1 MPQDLPGTQ
10 ASTNSSGSPPSE
22 ADEELLR
29 KIRDDFRY
37 CRSYW
42 RENYD
47 QAEQDMRCMAAIPP
61 IDFTAD
67 RPNRPIIWPDET
79 SQYVKQANNNLRQNK
94 RSIKISP
101 RSDGAT
107 DQDAEHRQ
115 AYIRGIEY
123 ASKAQSIYS
132 TAFEAAVAS
141 AMGFWRINCRVTG
154 PKGEQEPRLVRIP
167 NQFTCYP
174 DPDALESDFSDSALY
189 FVLDSMRQT
198 TFKRRYPK
206 ATKRSFTPEDQ
217 NTAPDWFQGENI
229 CVAEYWTR
237 DEEENKDGEK
247 TYEVTQYITNGLEI
261 LEKNEWIGSWIPIVG
276 VFGEELYVRTDGE
289 SKRMFMSLIRRARPA
304 QQMMAYIA
312 SQEAEEFQMT
322 PRAPLMAYKGQL
334 DPDIHKNIHRIPQA
348 YIDIAIPT
356 DWNPQWG
363 PPPHPIRPQFTPN
376 AQAYEIAYE
385 RWRRSHQ
392 AAMGISPLPTAAQQQ
407 NQKSGVALEKIAT
420 QEAIG
425 AFHFTDN
432 FSRALDNTGRQL
444 NELITKLAELDSL
457 PKELLGKDQKDEDV
471 KLKVAPRGEA
481 ADSEHLDEADYFYA
495 HRGQFEI
502 VVSEGPS
509 YLSQRDEASQFA
521 DLLLQTAPQL
531 GVPPQI
537 IQQLLSI
544 AVKLKNIGAY
554 GDEIADLLAPPD
566 PNNLSPQAKAILAQS
581 QGQIHLLTQEVQK
594 LQLEK
599 LGKVTENEGKKQLA
613 VMDHVSTMLESD
625 KDRETKLAV
634 AEIETK
640 AQILSERVAAV
651 EDLMKQFHQQAHD
664 VAMQVHQ
671 QGHEQEMAAQ
681 GLAADQQSQQ
691 SDQAHEAGMSAQG
704 AAQDSAAQQQAANTS
719 GENE

>member
-1 MPQDLPGTQ
+1 MPQDLPGNQ
-10 ASTNSSGSPPSE
+10 ASVDSSGKPPSD
-22 ADEELLR
+22 ADEELVR
-29 KIRDDFRY
+29 KIREDFRY
-37 CRSYW
+37 FKSYW

-47 QAEQDMRCMAAIPP
+47 QAELDMRCMAGIPP
-61 IDFTAD
+61 TDFTAD
-67 RPNRPIIWPDET
+67 RPNRPVIWPDET

-101 RSDGAT
+101 RSEGAT

-154 PKGEQEPRLVRIP
+154 PNGEQEPRLVRIP

-174 DPDALESDFSDSALY
+174 DPDAMESDFSDSANY

-206 ATKRSFTPEDQ
+206 ATKRSFSPEDQ
-217 NTAPDWFQGENI
+217 QTAPDWFQGENI
-229 CVAEYWTR
+229 CVAEYWVR
-237 DEEENKDGEK
+237 EEEESKDGEK
-247 TYEVTQYITNGLEI
+247 HYKVKQYITNGLEI
-261 LEKNEWIGSWIPIVG
+261 LEKNDWIGSWIPIVG
-276 VFGEELYVRTDGE
+276 VFGEELYVRTAGE

-312 SQEAEEFQMT
+312 SQEAEEFQMA
-322 PRAPLMAYKGQL
+322 PRAPLMAWKGML
-334 DPDIHKNIHRIPQA
+334 DPDIHKNIHRVPQA
-348 YIDIAIPT
+348 YIDVSIPT
-356 DWNPQWG
+356 NWNPQWG
-363 PPPHPIRPQFTPN
+363 VPQLPTRPQFTPN

-385 RWRRSHQ
+385 RWRRSLQ
-392 AAMGISPLPTAAQQQ
+392 AAMGISPLPTSAQRQ
-407 NQKSGVALEKIAT
+407 NEKSGVALEKIAT

-457 PKELLGKDQKDEDV
+457 PKELLGKDQKDEDI
-471 KLKVAPRGEA
+471 KLKVAPRGES
-481 ADSEHLDEADYFYA
+481 ADSEHLEEADYFFA
-495 HRGQFEI
+495 HRGQFE
-502 VVSEGPS
+502 VMVSEGPA
-509 YLSQRDEASQFA
+509 YQSQREEASQFA

-544 AVKLKNIGAY
+544 AVKLKNIGVY

-566 PNNLSPQAKAILAQS
+566 PNNLTPQAKAILAQS

-634 AEIETK
+634 AEITTK

-651 EDLMKQFHQQAHD
+651 EDLMKQFHQQAHE
-664 VAMQVHQ
+664 VAQQADQRAHEKNMAQVNAQ
-671 QGHEQEMAAQ
+671 NTSAQSSQDAAQ
-681 GLAADQQSQQ
+681 
-691 SDQAHEAGMSAQG
+691 AQ
-704 AAQDSAAQQQAANTS
+704 AAQEQQAASESANS
-719 GENE
+719 GANQ